1 MNLKQL
7 ESFVWI
13 ARLGGFSAAAAK
25 LHTTQPAI
33 SQRIRELEAEL
44 GVRLINRTQ
53 KTLSLTPKGRECL
66 EYAERVLNDASDL
79 VAHVGSTE
87 SISGRARL
95 GIGESIALTW
105 LPDLLS
111 MLGQSYPNL
120 SVDLVVDL
128 TKPLCHGLETGDF
141 DVIILGGA
149 SPASQCKI
157 VELGSTTL
165 AWMAKPDKSLCSR
178 AMTARD
184 LQSYRI
190 LMLSHDTQVNRIA
203 EEWFARFGQH
213 PERRDIC
220 NSMSILAS
228 LAMAGR
234 GISLLPPLLFRR
246 EVEEGKLC
254 IIPTVH
260 PLESIIY
267 KAIYRPARWPPFGRI
282 IADLA
287 RRVAV
292 FDGRPRPSQERPNG
306 NARGDDRGKSLRR
319 RRTRRLSHENS

>member
-7 ESFVWI
+7 ESLVWI

-25 LHTTQPAI
+25 LRTTQPAI
-33 SQRIRELEAEL
+33 SQRIRELETDL
-44 GVRLINRTQ
+44 GAQLINRTQ

-95 GIGESIALTW
+95 GVGESIALTW
-105 LPDLLS
+105 LPNLLS
-111 MLGQSYPNL
+111 ELGREYPKL

-128 TKPLCHGLETGDF
+128 TVPLCRGLETGDF

-149 SPASQCKI
+149 SPMSQCKV

-165 AWMAKPDKSLCSR
+165 AWMAKPDKNRWSK

-184 LQSYRI
+184 LQSHRV
-190 LMLSHDTQVNRIA
+190 LLLSHDTQVNRIA
-203 EEWFARFGQH
+203 EEWFAKFGQR

-246 EVEEGKLC
+246 ELEEGRLC

-260 PLESIIY
+260 PLEPIIY
-267 KAIYRPARWPPFGRI
+267 KAIYRPGWWPPFGRI

-287 RRVAV
+287 RQVAV
-292 FDGRPRPSQERPNG
+292 FDRPARPPPGRPNSDARDNGIGRSQ
-306 NARGDDRGKSLRR
+306 ARR
-319 RRTRRLSHENS
+319 RSPD